1 MRGLRCRQDPQN
13 QRGFSELGSYTTV
26 VPMACATSST
36 SASVA
41 SHKADKALMEEI
53 RWAKKKSVSC

>member
-1 MRGLRCRQDPQN
+1 MRL
-13 QRGFSELGSYTTV
+13 S

-41 SHKADKALMEEI
+41 SHKADKALMEEM
-53 RWAKKKSVSC
+53 RCAKKALAVSLDNSDDQTLVVNI

>member
-1 MRGLRCRQDPQN
+1 MRSLRCRNKIPKK
-13 QRGFSELGSYTTV
+13 QRLSELGTYTAV

-41 SHKADKALMEEI
+41 SHKADKALMEEM
-53 RWAKKKSVSC
+53 RWAKRR